1 LHRET
6 SAALQRPVV
15 KDKLAALGVDPM
27 VLSPMEFDALVER
40 DIANDAALVKAI
52 GLKAE

>member
-1 LHRET
+1 
-6 SAALQRPVV
+6 
-15 KDKLAALGVDPM
+15 M
-27 VLSPMEFDALVER
+27 VLTPAEFGALVER